1 MCRRENVI
9 KAREYIDPTQPRT
22 GNGPGVI
29 MPRKILRNGFNRRS
43 FFTGATRAGRC
54 GLALVAAGLIG
65 AARAQ
70 SPGPSL
76 LRRTKAARSIS

>member
-1 MCRRENVI
+1 
-9 KAREYIDPTQPRT
+9 
-22 GNGPGVI
+22 

-70 SPGPSL
+70 SPVTFAADKSGQINFVTPSQNV
-76 LRRTKAARSIS
+76 